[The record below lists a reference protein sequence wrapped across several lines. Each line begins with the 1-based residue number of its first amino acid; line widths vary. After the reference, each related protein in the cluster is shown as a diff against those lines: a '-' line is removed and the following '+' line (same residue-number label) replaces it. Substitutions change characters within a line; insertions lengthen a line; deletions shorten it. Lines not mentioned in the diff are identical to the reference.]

1 MKKTNQENPLS
12 FFRKANE
19 TRQKNVRA
27 SIKKAQ
33 DGIEMNDD
41 LINKAG
47 STGGYKPPVNKWWL
61 ETNPNVRISNQAVLD
76 KMLPKNLNA
85 VGVNQQML
93 EQMQQEQMQQE
104 QMDQMKQKYGS
115 PKSISMS
122 KRMTDSLTNRP
133 KSDTP
138 MMDSMFKQKKGGAV
152 KRKKK

>member
-1 MKKTNQENPLS
+1 MKKTNKENPLS

-19 TRQKNVRA
+19 NRQKNIST

-61 ETNPNVRISNQAVLD
+61 ETNPNVKISNQAVLD
-76 KMLPKNLNA
+76 KTLPKNLNP

-93 EQMQQEQMQQE
+93 EQMQQME

-122 KRMTDSLTNRP
+122 KRMRDTLTNRP

>member
-41 LINKAG
+41 LINKSG
-47 STGGYKPPVNKWWL
+47 STGGYKPPVNKWPL
-61 ETNPNVRISNQAVLD
+61 EINPNVRISNQAVLD

-93 EQMQQEQMQQE
+93 EQMQQME

-115 PKSISMS
+115 PKSPSMS
-122 KRMTDSLTNRP
+122 KAMMESMTNRP
-133 KSDTP
+133 KSNTP

>member
-122 KRMTDSLTNRP
+122 KRMT
-133 KSDTP
+133 
-138 MMDSMFKQKKGGAV
+138 
-152 KRKKK
+152 